1 MKHIYVIWNGFD
13 IDLGWHTSYKEFY
26 DTKLT
31 GWKVHF
37 RPNDDCLPK
46 YLLDHA
52 GENWYDL
59 ERTIYDYCLS
69 KSKGNLDKDSMS
81 RDYQDYVSIKGQLER
96 FVKERSSEPVEVKSK
111 AYELLTSYVE
121 RSSHTDL
128 PSDMR
133 PELISFNYTPLDKVV
148 KQINPKVELKYIPIH
163 GTIEKN
169 SCIFGF
175 HDDIHIKGL
184 YRDMQKSMD
193 DNYNPG
199 RIMPLLMDAK
209 TITFFGLS
217 MGYIDAVYF
226 KEEWSEKLNEK
237 NTIKKSFY
245 NLNDQSKVIQ
255 IDKMI
260 KTDYSNYYDDNEI
273 QMVELPYKKD
283 SMSAII
289 ILPKE
294 KININ
299 NYISNLNDEKLQQI
313 FKRMRNVK
321 VHLELPKFEL
331 EFSSSLKS
339 TLQKLGMDQPFNKST
354 ADFSE
359 MRKEKDIYI
368 DEVIQKTYLKVD
380 EGGTEA
386 AAAANELLI
395 ASAGPDEAEKIEIII
410 INRPFL
416 FLLRNKKLPKNY
428 EMMFMAKIETLK

>member
-1 MKHIYVIWNGFD
+1 MKHIYVIGNGFD

-26 DTKLT
+26 ETKLA

-37 RPNDDCLPK
+37 GPNDDCLPK

-69 KSKGNLDKDSMS
+69 KSKGNLDKDLMS

-96 FVKERSSEPVEVKSK
+96 FVKERSSEPIEVKSK
-111 AYELLTSYVE
+111 AYELLKSYVE

-128 PSDMR
+128 PPDVR

-175 HDDIHIKGL
+175 HDDIRIKGL

-209 TITFFGLS
+209 SITFFGLS

-226 KEEWSEKLNEK
+226 KEVLKVASQPGDFK
-237 NTIKKSFY
+237 NRKTMDIEFITKDKESKKDIKK
-245 NLNDQSKVIQ
+245 NLQDIGIDIQALSTNNKV
-255 IDKMI
+255 
-260 KTDYSNYYDDNEI
+260 TFTLTSE
-273 QMVELPYKKD
+273 
-283 SMSAII
+283 A
-289 ILPKE
+289 
-294 KININ
+294 
-299 NYISNLNDEKLQQI
+299 
-313 FKRMRNVK
+313 KR
-321 VHLELPKFEL
+321 
-331 EFSSSLKS
+331 
-339 TLQKLGMDQPFNKST
+339 
-354 ADFSE
+354 
-359 MRKEKDIYI
+359 
-368 DEVIQKTYLKVD
+368 
-380 EGGTEA
+380 
-386 AAAANELLI
+386 
-395 ASAGPDEAEKIEIII
+395 
-410 INRPFL
+410 
-416 FLLRNKKLPKNY
+416 
-428 EMMFMAKIETLK
+428 